1 MMIIVPVVV
10 SQLKKSKETALTTQ
24 ISLIEKAA
32 SNYAIEHPENLDE
45 YNLNDSYVSIA
56 ELQSLKYLEKGTIK
70 NPVTRKAMNGCVV
83 ISYDSEKSLYNYT
96 YKEETCDSLKL
107 STTSLVSAYE
117 QILEKND
124 VITSGVGLYE
134 MDNEYVYRGL
144 TPNNYITVDNTLYR
158 ILSLNKENKTIKII
172 KDSGDTKVWQEDS
185 KVKDNSFRVSSVYTY
200 LNTNFYQTLS
210 ENLKKHIVDNA
221 TWDTGI
227 GDFKEASYQAIKS
240 VSSLSNINANIGL
253 LSVYEY
259 TRASLNESC
268 QKDFLDSNCTGK
280 NYLSKG
286 KKIWLLN
293 SDETKTWFVNE
304 EGKVAETT
312 SPNTAAIYPVFV
324 LKPNVTVTGE
334 GTKDTPYILN
344 V

>member
-1 MMIIVPVVV
+1 MKKGFTLIEVLATFSVILILMMIIVPVVV

-124 VITSGVGLYE
+124 IVTSGVGLYE

-158 ILSLNKENKTIKII
+158 ILSF
-172 KDSGDTKVWQEDS
+172 DRS
-185 KVKDNSFRVSSVYTY
+185 
-200 LNTNFYQTLS
+200 
-210 ENLKKHIVDNA
+210 
-221 TWDTGI
+221 
-227 GDFKEASYQAIKS
+227 
-240 VSSLSNINANIGL
+240 
-253 LSVYEY
+253 
-259 TRASLNESC
+259 
-268 QKDFLDSNCTGK
+268 
-280 NYLSKG
+280 
-286 KKIWLLN
+286 
-293 SDETKTWFVNE
+293 
-304 EGKVAETT
+304 
-312 SPNTAAIYPVFV
+312 
-324 LKPNVTVTGE
+324 
-334 GTKDTPYILN
+334 
-344 V
+344 